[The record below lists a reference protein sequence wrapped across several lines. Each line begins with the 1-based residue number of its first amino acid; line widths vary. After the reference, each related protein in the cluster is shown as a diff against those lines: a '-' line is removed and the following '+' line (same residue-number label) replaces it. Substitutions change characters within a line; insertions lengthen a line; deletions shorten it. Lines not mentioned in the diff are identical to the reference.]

1 MNKCLKELIFNYIK
15 NRLSD
20 INIYK
25 SCSYKVNVVR
35 VDIFNRIWLWDHLYY
50 YYHNIRIIIMNY
62 YYKLLSLYLEDNL
75 SAL

>member
-1 MNKCLKELIFNYIK
+1 MKFYLIKQLCDSFRIKHMNKCLKELIFNYIK

-35 VDIFNRIWLWDHLYY
+35 VDIFNRI
-50 YYHNIRIIIMNY
+50 
-62 YYKLLSLYLEDNL
+62 
-75 SAL
+75 